1 MRNRILASLPVLA
14 ALASSVTLSAGSA
27 APLPFTLTGTGQI
40 LVPAMINGKGPY
52 LFVLDTGANRSA
64 ISETLAARLALEP
77 VAVTELVTATGS
89 AMRSVVK
96 VQSIALGDHGAGDL
110 LVTTLPAERIQ
121 SINTKAEGLIGQD
134 VLINAHFTLDYRRKK
149 VLWHSGG
156 HASGSG
162 IRLEARQ
169 AEGRVVIEL
178 PQSSKTGD
186 VARMIPDS
194 GASAL
199 VLFQKGGATVV
210 PTTAVGA
217 TAQASTV
224 SGEGTVHVMA
234 VQKLRI
240 GGHTIFDH
248 PALVMAGAEAG
259 EIDGLLPLSWFSS
272 VTFNAREGYVIVN
285 R

>member
-1 MRNRILASLPVLA
+1 MRNRNFASLSILA
-14 ALASSVTLSAGSA
+14 ALACSVTLSAGSA

-110 LVTTLPAERIQ
+110 LVTTLPAERLQ

-134 VLINAHFTLDYRRKK
+134 VLMNAHFTLDYRRKK
-149 VLWHSGG
+149 VLWHSGA
-156 HASGSG
+156 HTSASGT
-162 IRLEARQ
+162 RLQARQ

-178 PQSSKTGD
+178 PQSARPGD

-194 GASAL
+194 GASAF
-199 VLFQKGGATVV
+199 VLFQKRGATVL
-210 PTTAVGA
+210 PARAVGA

-224 SGEGTVHVMA
+224 SGEGTVQVVA

-240 GGHTIFDH
+240 GSHTIFDQ
-248 PALVMAGAEAG
+248 PALLMAGAETG
-259 EIDGLLPLSWFSS
+259 GIDGLLPLSLFSS
-272 VTFNAREGYVIVN
+272 VTFNARAGYVIV
-285 R
+285 RP